1 MHGASFSSAVVWRA
15 FARLQY
21 FRFLFRLRLAVYA
34 AVPAAFWTGVALLG
48 IAADRVRLAPFVVAG
63 AVVWT
68 LAMVPHLIVQF
79 TVIFDALGYAF
90 TRRVRIYTFL
100 RDCTPALEDAP
111 ETRIA
116 RRAARI
122 LRLFG
127 MASPFNAVA
136 FWCFGVLLRAPAAAY
151 AGSLAKASSPAR
163 RRAQLRR
170 PPPGPFAGRLRREMF
185 LQFGATA
192 PEELAF
198 I

>member
-1 MHGASFSSAVVWRA
+1 MHEASFSSAVVWSA

-34 AVPAAFWTGVALLG
+34 AIPAVFWTGVALLG
-48 IAADRVRLAPFVVAG
+48 IEADRASLPPFVVAG
-63 AVVWT
+63 AVVWAI
-68 LAMVPHLIVQF
+68 AMVPHLIVQF

-100 RDCTPALEDAP
+100 RDYAPSLEDSP

-122 LRLFG
+122 LRWFG

-151 AGSLAKASSPAR
+151 AGSLERSSSPAR
-163 RRAQLRR
+163 RRAMLRR
-170 PPPGPFAGRLRREMF
+170 PSPKPFAGRLRREMF